1 MAAPRGENAGLR
13 AIILYK
19 TAKAA
24 VQLAAALLLIVLWPF
39 GLPDAIRHL
48 SLMLR
53 QHVTHGWALRLAAAL
68 AHGSSNHG
76 IVLGI
81 AALGFDGALTALEAW
96 SLRTGRWWGAWLVVV
111 ATGSLLPFELYE
123 LARHPRVSRALLIV
137 VNLIIVIYLAR
148 RARRE
153 ASERNREAAHAG
165 DVPAVTSPPAA
176 SSGRDGPPLP

>member
-1 MAAPRGENAGLR
+1 MAAPRGQSAGLR

-24 VQLAAALLLIVLWPF
+24 LQLAAALLLIALWPL

-48 SLMLR
+48 SLVLR
-53 QHVTHGWALRLAAAL
+53 QHVTHGWALRLAAVL

-81 AALGFDGALTALEAW
+81 AALGLDGGLTAVEAW
-96 SLRTGRWWGAWLVVV
+96 ALRAGRWWGAWLVVV
-111 ATGSLLPFELYE
+111 ATGSLLPFEIYE
-123 LARHPRVSRALLIV
+123 LTRRPLVSRALLIV
-137 VNLIIVIYLAR
+137 ANLIIVVYLAR

-153 ASERNREAAHAG
+153 
-165 DVPAVTSPPAA
+165 V
-176 SSGRDGPPLP
+176 SGGGSD